1 MGKLSKDPTV
11 FETGPGPGTVAG
23 KLLIPWRINNFVCI
37 IPEAAAAVGSPGP
50 KMLMNFTTRF
60 QID

>member
-11 FETGPGPGTVAG
+11 FETGPGPSVVAG

-37 IPEAAAAVGSPGP
+37 IPEAAAAVGAP
-50 KMLMNFTTRF
+50 T
-60 QID
+60 